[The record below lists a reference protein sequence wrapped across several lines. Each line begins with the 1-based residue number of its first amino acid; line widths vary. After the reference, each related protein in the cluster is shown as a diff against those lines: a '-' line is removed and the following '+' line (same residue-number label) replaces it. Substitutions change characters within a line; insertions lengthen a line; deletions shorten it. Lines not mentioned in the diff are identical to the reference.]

1 MNVNVQ
7 DLASPSADL
16 SPPVFWIF
24 FARGGLFQA
33 FRLLQGIFLLPVF
46 INRSLLASCNLT
58 KRKNSQKGSRF
69 VFCFVLGSYPM
80 ASKNTQALSLLA
92 LPGVQTNLTG
102 SSLIVG
108 EPAQRRCGPRLL
120 PL

>member
-7 DLASPSADL
+7 DLASPSTDL
-16 SPPVFWIF
+16 SPPVFSIF

-33 FRLLQGIFLLPVF
+33 FWLLQGIFLLPVF
-46 INRSLLASCNLT
+46 INRALLASCNLT
-58 KRKNSQKGSRF
+58 KRKNSRKGSRF

-92 LPGVQTNLTG
+92 LPEVQTNLTG